1 MKKTIK
7 VLLQYNDK
15 KSVRNRQLRR
25 HKQTNVYW
33 QISREVW
40 KEVEENKTADDSREQ
55 GQQELWLR
63 DQGHLPLRDPKSPT
77 EAGADHPQYRDQ
89 HQ

>member
-1 MKKTIK
+1 MANKICKMKKIIK
-7 VLLQYNDK
+7 
-15 KSVRNRQLRR
+15 SGRNCQLRW

-40 KEVEENKTADDSREQ
+40 KEVEEDKTADDSREQ
-55 GQQELWLR
+55 GQQELWLG
-63 DQGHLPLRDPKSPT
+63 DQGHLSLRDPESPT
-77 EAGADHPQYRDQ
+77 EARADHPQYRDQ